1 MSSSINNIVLITG
14 GNQGIGLGIAK
25 KLAIEFP
32 GYHIIIGS
40 RNASRGVEA
49 ASSLSSQGL
58 SVSSVQLDVTDD
70 ASIAAARE
78 AIETKYQR
86 LDVLI
91 NNAGIALDGQNG
103 DITMR
108 RLLHLTYDTNI
119 FGAAAVTE
127 EFLPLLR
134 KSTLPRLVFI
144 SSVMGSLA
152 SAADFENPLSKML
165 LPAYNSS
172 KTALNML
179 MLHYAN
185 MLSGEG
191 FKVNSCCPG
200 YIATNMTQFRGP
212 GTTEQ
217 GAINACRL
225 ATLGKDGETGTFSSK
240 EGIIKW

>member
-1 MSSSINNIVLITG
+1 MASSISNIVLITG
-14 GNQGIGLGIAK
+14 GNQGIGFGIAK
-25 KLAIEFP
+25 KLAIEYP

-40 RNASRGVEA
+40 RDASRGVEA

-70 ASIAAARE
+70 ASIAAARKD
-78 AIETKYQR
+78 IETEYKR

-91 NNAGIALDGQNG
+91 NNAGIAIDRRNV
-103 DITMR
+103 DFTMR
-108 RLLHLTYDTNI
+108 NVLHMTYDTNV

-127 EFLPLLR
+127 EFIPLLR

-144 SSVMGSLA
+144 SSSLGSLTR
-152 SAADFENPLSKML
+152 AADFEYPYNAML
-165 LPAYNSS
+165 LPAYKSS
-172 KTALNML
+172 KAALNML
-179 MLHYAN
+179 MLHYAK

-200 YIATNMTQFRGP
+200 YVATNLTQFRGP

-217 GAINACRL
+217 GAVNACRL
-225 ATLGKDGETGTFSSK
+225 ATLGKDGESGTFSDK
-240 EGIIKW
+240 EGIIEW